1 MPLQAT
7 KKNSAKLNVMNT
19 EISVVVF
26 LLGWS
31 YLYKLKKEAN
41 KNKTKNKAQILILSC
56 PIEAFNIPLLRQNP
70 HYLRNSILVCGEFG
84 SW

>member
-19 EISVVVF
+19 DISVGCW
-26 LLGWS
+26 LGWS

-56 PIEAFNIPLLRQNP
+56 PIEAFNIPLLKQNP